1 MFVDIIIVKLSSRK
15 QLQFVVT
22 VNWNEYLLDNDVYI
36 YKGNVLTLLV
46 KQFYDFY
53 LFLKKLNDDLQALL
67 NFNNTN
73 SDTVSKIWIFET
85 KSYVKSVSI

>member
-73 SDTVSKIWIFET
+73 SDTVLKIWIFET
-85 KSYVKSVSI
+85 KILC

>member
-73 SDTVSKIWIFET
+73 SDIVLKIWIFET
-85 KSYVKSVSI
+85 ESYVKSVSI

>member
-46 KQFYDFY
+46 KQFYEFY
-53 LFLKKLNDDLQALL
+53 LFLKKLNDDLQALF

-73 SDTVSKIWIFET
+73 SDTVLKIWIFET

>member
-1 MFVDIIIVKLSSRK
+1 M
-15 QLQFVVT
+15 VT

-73 SDTVSKIWIFET
+73 SDTVLKIWIFET

>member
-73 SDTVSKIWIFET
+73 SDTVLKIWIFET